1 MKKFFYILMLCI
13 SCSVSVVFGATKGT
27 MDEAKARE
35 QILNEANKY
44 FGYKYPPSLERA
56 APAGTIDCSHFF
68 YQSLKGAGLNG
79 ADGKGYITTA
89 GLRNL
94 KNTKNIPATQLKPG
108 DAILMH
114 PKPGRK
120 YGHVMIVRKVL
131 PNGQVEIIDSS
142 SGNGV
147 KIRTIS
153 YPPNRYSGTVSVT
166 DMIISNGYTP
176 VNSSGQVITPPAGS
190 STNSSE
196 RKTSFDPNKGT
207 KGKTEQTL
215 EINFNKISNRIVEY
229 IVDGAKEYFPDLKI
243 LLSIL
248 FAFELYFF
256 FYEGFSGANEK
267 LWTAFGR
274 KILKFGF
281 YLAVLENYLNILVFM
296 YNFFLGIAQE
306 FVGDA
311 ALLKIFELDNSADGI
326 NLIFS
331 IMGEAMIV
339 LLKTLNNWGIG
350 LFEPLDSFYRLILI
364 LIILGCMLI
373 VTIRYL
379 FEIFI
384 VKTQFFLAGGLASIF
399 LPFEVFEKTK
409 EIGGSRTLRAVLG
422 GGFLVTALAIVG
434 TVSYDILKEYIVNE
448 ATTVDYLDLMK
459 SFRFIMV
466 CWIILKLMG
475 SVREMLEKV
484 MR

>member
-1 MKKFFYILMLCI
+1 MKRLIFSAFLLIGI
-13 SCSVSVVFGATKGT
+13 SMFANKGNYDVAKYRQNVINYAMAQVGKAYSQANRMGANTYDCSSLIDRASQAAGMNSVTGANTRNWANTTASMRTGAKATKIAT
-27 MDEAKARE
+27 N
-35 QILNEANKY
+35 QI
-44 FGYKYPPSLERA
+44 
-56 APAGTIDCSHFF
+56 
-68 YQSLKGAGLNG
+68 
-79 ADGKGYITTA
+79 
-89 GLRNL
+89 
-94 KNTKNIPATQLKPG
+94 KPG
-108 DAILMH
+108 DAILFN
-114 PKPGRK
+114 
-120 YGHVMIVRKVL
+120 GHVVYAISNA
-131 PNGQVEIIDSS
+131 NGCSVDVVHASNS
-142 SGNGV
+142 KPYPKGGV
-147 KIRTIS
+147 KVSRGYNICKAHGGYLGVIS
-153 YPPNRYSGTVSVT
+153 AEQVLIN
-166 DMIISNGYTP
+166 NGYTP

-267 LWTAFGR
+267 FWTAFGR

-331 IMGEAMIV
+331 IMGEAIIV

-409 EIGGSRTLRAVLG
+409 EIGGSRTLRAILG

-448 ATTVDYLDLMK
+448 ATTVDYLDLMR